1 MGGCDG
7 GCGGGPRF
15 VFKLA
20 SVALICCSWF
30 VVVVV
35 RGCCCCCCFWRF
47 NVKCFVSSALKSKG
61 PLLEAAADV
70 LLMVT
75 EEGGLL
81 LRFLDG
87 KVFEEEAG
95 AKNGKRKIMNS
106 K

>member
-20 SVALICCSWF
+20 SVALICCCWF
-30 VVVVV
+30 VIVVV
-35 RGCCCCCCFWRF
+35 RGCCCCFWRF

-61 PLLEAAADV
+61 PLLEAADALV
-70 LLMVT
+70 VT

-95 AKNGKRKIMNS
+95 AKTEKEKQ
-106 K
+106 